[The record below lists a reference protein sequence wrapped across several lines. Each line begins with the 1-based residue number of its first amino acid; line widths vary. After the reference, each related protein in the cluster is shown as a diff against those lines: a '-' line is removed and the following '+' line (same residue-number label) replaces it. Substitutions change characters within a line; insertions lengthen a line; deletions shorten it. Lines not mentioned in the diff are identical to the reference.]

1 MRKTLLLVVLLLAIS
16 VAMPIRPARAQSGGL
31 SGLLGQVA
39 DTPAARTVIWYGSLG
54 DLASVLKINVGT
66 LNDVNALDTTVQRT
80 YLLETGAQIYF
91 SGYSGLAD
99 AAGWQQKY
107 GINSFAISRE
117 LTVGT
122 GKDRYGILQGAFDA
136 NAINGALGALGYQS
150 SSAAGATIFVSPDA
164 NAPLPAVAV
173 KSDGLLVAQADQIA
187 TLLAPATV
195 IGGDAAY
202 AAVASVLESGSTTPG
217 SLISAVI
224 YDGGYLTN
232 TVFADL
238 AGRISAVRSQIGLDT
253 ALPPF
258 TTAGIGYRFD
268 GNQRYWV
275 IALAYS
281 DGGAAGQAAGVLQQ
295 RLGLYTSLQAPGAP
309 LFQGWATQVT
319 TQQASGVSVVVAVMN
334 AQADIPWAQT
344 MADRDVAFLAN

>member
-1 MRKTLLLVVLLLAIS
+1 MRKTLLLVLLLLAIS
-16 VAMPIRPARAQSGGL
+16 VAMPIQPAWAQAGL
-31 SGLLGQVA
+31 TGLLGQVA

-54 DLASVLKINVGT
+54 DLAAVLKINVGT

-91 SGYSGLAD
+91 SAYSGLAD

-107 GINSFAISRE
+107 GINSFAVSRE

-122 GKDRYGILQGAFDA
+122 GKDRYGILQGSFDA

-150 SSAAGATIFVSPDA
+150 SSAGGATVFISPDA
-164 NAPLPAVAV
+164 NAPMPAVAV
-173 KSDGLLVAQADQIA
+173 KSDGLLVAQGDQIA
-187 TLLAPATV
+187 ALLTPATV
-195 IGGDAAY
+195 ISTDAAY
-202 AAVASVLESGSTTPG
+202 AAVASVLDSGSTTSG

-224 YDGGYLTN
+224 YDSGYLTN

-238 AGRISAVRSQIGLDT
+238 AGKISAVRAQIGLDSLP
-253 ALPPF
+253 LPPF
-258 TTAGIGYRFD
+258 STAGIGYRFD

-281 DGGAAGQAAGVLQQ
+281 DGGAASQAAGVLQQ
-295 RLGLYTSLQAPGAP
+295 RLGVYTSLQAPGAP

-319 TQQASGVSVVVAVMN
+319 TQQAGGVFVVVAVMN

-344 MADRDVAFLAN
+344 MADRDIAFLAN